1 MNFPSVIF
9 SQQIDHA
16 LGWAVLHSIWQITG
30 IALLAGAV
38 LFAAR
43 HRTAAF
49 RYGVANAALLA
60 VVVTT
65 AATFVW
71 QLHSQKPQWHEAKS
85 AWQILHNEGGKT
97 LEAKATDLKTEP
109 LPPISTPT
117 LPAAPKT
124 LEEYFYEHQP
134 LVVMLWLL
142 GLAVG
147 LFRLLG
153 HFSYAQVLR
162 SRMNFQVDP
171 YWSEVL
177 GRLCERANFSKN
189 IDLLES
195 ALVRSPLTVGWLRP
209 AILFPIGIINR
220 LSEQEVAAILA
231 HELAHIAR
239 HDYLFNLLQSL
250 VETLFY
256 YHPAVWWLS
265 AQVRNERES
274 ACDDLAIGW
283 LGNRLSYAKAL
294 VAMQEMAHFPQ
305 TQSLVAFAGTHRGQ
319 LLQRVQRLFSP
330 PQLKVYVME
339 KWIATVLVACSIVA
353 LAVAQ
358 RTQTLPQNT
367 PENTPSE
374 ATPPTLNAGFWHAE
388 FFNDSVCLN
397 LRSGQRGN
405 YWTMGECYEFEK
417 SAAPDGDFNL
427 DIKRPAGIITLT
439 GKIEGNEGYGK
450 FKFVPDENYRAELA
464 RQGIQ
469 PENDNL
475 LLHLFWANFPLDYM
489 ASMRKAGFQDIDE
502 DKLTQ
507 LAIFKIDV
515 AESQKLV
522 DLSKKLGE
530 SKVSTE
536 KLVELKVANVTSA
549 DVQGYVQ
556 AGLVNLNLDVVT
568 GLSIQNVD
576 PAFVEQMNK
585 VGFGKLDAEQV
596 LAAKIHGVTP
606 EFVAEVRGLGLDNP
620 TLEEIMAMKIHGLG
634 AAEIQKMQSF
644 GFGKLSLDEMMTM
657 KIHGVDEALIRQA
670 QAMGFG
676 KSVDDLVGMK
686 IHNITA
692 EFVQE
697 AKTWGLGELDLEDLM
712 GLKIHHISP
721 EFVEQFRD
729 LGFKT
734 LEMED
739 LMSARIHNV
748 TPKFIEEAGQRGYKF
763 PRLREYADL
772 KIQMEAFGRRSE

>member
-16 LGWAVLHSIWQITG
+16 LGWAVLHSIWQITL

-60 VVVTT
+60 VVMATT
-65 AATFVW
+65 GTFAW
-71 QLHSQKPQWHEAKS
+71 QLQSPKPQWHEAKR
-85 AWQILHNEGGKT
+85 AWQILHNEDSKT
-97 LEAKATDLKTEP
+97 LETKAADLKNEP
-109 LPPISTPT
+109 MPPPPTP
-117 LPAAPKT
+117 PQPIESKR
-124 LEEYFYEHQP
+124 LEDYFYEHQP

-162 SRMNFQVDP
+162 SRMNFHVDP
-171 YWSEVL
+171 YWAEVL
-177 GRLCERANFSKN
+177 ERLRERARFAKH

-209 AILFPIGIINR
+209 AILFPIGIVNR
-220 LSEQEVAAILA
+220 LSEQEVEAILA

-283 LGNRLSYAKAL
+283 LGNRLGYAKAL

-330 PQLKVYVME
+330 PQLKVYIME
-339 KWIATVLVACSIVA
+339 KWIATLLVACSIVA

-367 PENTPSE
+367 PENTPTE
-374 ATPPTLNAGFWHAE
+374 AATGSPNTGFWHAE

-397 LRSGQRGN
+397 LRSGTRGN

-439 GKIEGNEGYGK
+439 GKIEGDEGYGK

-475 LLHLFWANFPLDYM
+475 LMHLFWANFPLDYV
-489 ASMRKAGFQDIDE
+489 ASMRQAGFQDLDE

-522 DLSKKLGE
+522 DLSKKLGAG
-530 SKVSTE
+530 KVSAE
-536 KLVELKVANVTSA
+536 KLVELKIANVTPA

-556 AGLVNLNLDVVT
+556 AGLADLDLEAVT
-568 GLSIQNVD
+568 GLSIQNVE
-576 PAFVEQMNK
+576 PAFVERMNK
-585 VGFGKLDAEQV
+585 LGFGKLDAEQI
-596 LAAKIHGVTP
+596 LSAKIHGITP
-606 EFVAEVRGLGLDNP
+606 EFVAEVRGLDVGNP

-634 AAEIQKMQSF
+634 AAEIRKMQSM

-657 KIHGVDEALIRQA
+657 KIHGVDEAFVSQA
-670 QAMGFG
+670 RAMGFG
-676 KSVDDLVGMK
+676 KTVDELVGMK
-686 IHNITA
+686 IHGITP
-692 EFVQE
+692 EFVQQ
-697 AKTWGLGELDLEDLM
+697 AKTWGLGEMDLDDLM
-712 GLKIHHISP
+712 SVRIHRITP

-729 LGFKT
+729 LGFKN
-734 LEMED
+734 LSLED
-739 LMSARIHNV
+739 LLSARIHDV

-763 PRLREYADL
+763 PKLREYADL
-772 KIQMEAFGRRSE
+772 KVQMEAFGRRSE